1 MPVNFR
7 TSVEHI
13 IVLMLENRSFDHM
26 CGWLGRGDGLQP
38 TMFNP
43 RDPAN
48 PASPKVFATKDA
60 DWLGDLTVDPSHAV
74 LDVNVQLFGSTIEPS
89 PPVATN
95 VGFVLDY
102 ANQPGTPAPDAG
114 NVMKAFAP
122 SKLPVLSTLAREFV
136 LCDRW
141 FASVPG
147 QTWPNRFF
155 VHAATSGGFVDNN
168 FRDYTFR
175 TIYDNLEEQG
185 YSWAIYFHDFPQS
198 VTISSLQK
206 PQHLGHFKNS
216 HQFFVDLET
225 GNLPAYSFIE
235 PRYFDFLRWK
245 ANDQHPPHDVRLG
258 EHLVADVYESL
269 RRSALWNSS
278 LLFVLHDEHGG
289 IFDHVPPPTTV
300 NPDGLVSATPPFDF
314 RRLGVRVPSLIVSPY
329 VGKGVVDSTVYD
341 HTSILA
347 TVRELFNL
355 PRALTERD
363 GQANTVSRNLNAQ
376 ARANTP
382 MTVQRPPE
390 PTADAFH
397 ANAAIAKMTAANVM
411 QDLAHGQASTAP
423 LSEFQAS
430 LVAAANALQVDQPPR
445 VGVLTLARLVDNE
458 HEGAVHV
465 RETATRVLGKEG
477 ITSAAGRRRAPKR
490 ARPKPKPARPRP
502 KPKGQRRHRK
512 RRR

>member
-1 MPVNFR
+1 MAVKFQ
-7 TSVEHI
+7 TGIEHI

-38 TMFNP
+38 TMFN
-43 RDPAN
+43 RLNPAN
-48 PASPKVFATKDA
+48 PASPQVFVTRDA
-60 DWLGDLTVDPSHAV
+60 EWLGDLTVDPSHAV
-74 LDVNVQLFGSTIEPS
+74 LDVNVQLFGRTIEPS

-102 ANQPGTPAPDAG
+102 ANQPGNTPANVG
-114 NVMKAFAP
+114 NVMKAFDA
-122 SKLPVLSTLAREFV
+122 SKLPVLSTLASEFV

-168 FRDYTFR
+168 VRNYTFR

-185 YSWAIYFHDFPQS
+185 YAWAIYFHDFPQS
-198 VTISSLQK
+198 LTLSSLRK
-206 PQHLGHFKNS
+206 PEYLGHFRDS
-216 HQFFVDLET
+216 HQFFVDLSA

-258 EHLVADVYESL
+258 EHLIADVYESL
-269 RRSALWNSS
+269 RRSPLWDSS

-289 IFDHVPPPTTV
+289 IFDHVPPPETV
-300 NPDGLVSATPPFDF
+300 NPDSLVSLTPPFDF
-314 RRLGVRVPSLIVSPY
+314 TRLGVRVPSVIVSPR

-355 PRALTERD
+355 PQSLTERD
-363 GQANTVSRNLNAQ
+363 RQANTVSRNLKPQ
-376 ARANTP
+376 TRTDTP
-382 MTVQRPPE
+382 TTVPRPPE
-390 PTADAFH
+390 ATADMFH
-397 ANAAIAKMTAANVM
+397 ADSATAKMTAAHVV
-411 QDLAHGQASTAP
+411 QDLAHGEASTAP
-423 LSEFQAS
+423 LSEFQGS
-430 LVAAANALQVDQPPR
+430 LVAAANALQTEQPPR
-445 VGVLTLARLVDNE
+445 AGVLTLARLVDNQ
-458 HEGAVHV
+458 HEGALHV
-465 RETATRVLGKEG
+465 RETATRVL
-477 ITSAAGRRRAPKR
+477 RRE
-490 ARPKPKPARPRP
+490 
-502 KPKGQRRHRK
+502 
-512 RRR
+512 

>member
-1 MPVNFR
+1 MSVMPVNFR
-7 TSVEHI
+7 TSIEHI

-26 CGWLGRGDGLQP
+26 CGWFGRGDGLQP
-38 TMFNP
+38 TMFNR

-48 PASPKVFATKDA
+48 PASPKVLVTKDA

-74 LDVNVQLFGSTIEPS
+74 LDVNVQLFGRTIEPS

-102 ANQPGTPAPDAG
+102 ANQQGTAPADAG
-114 NVMKAFAP
+114 NVMKAFDP

-168 FRDYTFR
+168 FRNYTFR

-198 VTISSLQK
+198 VTMSSLRK
-206 PQHLGHFKNS
+206 PQSLVHFRNS

-225 GNLPAYSFIE
+225 GRLPAYSFIE

-269 RRSALWNSS
+269 RKSSFWDSS

-289 IFDHVPPPTTV
+289 IFDHVPPPAAV
-300 NPDGLVSATPPFDF
+300 NPDGLVSVTPPFDF
-314 RRLGVRVPSLIVSPY
+314 KRLGVRVPSVIVSPH
-329 VGKGVVDSTVYD
+329 VSKGVVDSTVYD

-363 GQANTVSRNLNAQ
+363 RQANTVSRNLKAPARVNA
-376 ARANTP
+376 P

-397 ANAAIAKMTAANVM
+397 ANSATAKMTAANVV

-430 LVAAANALQVDQPPR
+430 LVAAANALLVDQPPR
-445 VGVLTLARLVDNE
+445 AAVLTLARLVDNE

-465 RETATRVLGKEG
+465 REIATRVLGKEG
-477 ITSAAGRRRAPKR
+477 MMPPAGRPRARKR
-490 ARPKPKPARPRP
+490 ARPKPKPKSGRRNRKPR
-502 KPKGQRRHRK
+502 R
-512 RRR
+512 

>member
-1 MPVNFR
+1 MPASVS
-7 TSVEHI
+7 TQVEHI
-13 IVLMLENRSFDHM
+13 IVLMLENRSFDHV

-38 TMFNP
+38 TMFN
-43 RDPAN
+43 RLNPAD
-48 PASPKVFATKDA
+48 PASPQVFVTKDA
-60 DWLGDLTVDPSHAV
+60 DWLGDLTIDPSHAV
-74 LDVNVQLFGSTIEPS
+74 LDVNVQLFGRMIAPS

-102 ANQPGTPAPDAG
+102 ANRPGNPPADAG
-114 NVMKAFAP
+114 NVMKAFDP
-122 SKLPVLSTLAREFV
+122 VKLPVLSTLAREFV

-185 YSWAIYFHDFPQS
+185 VSWSIYFHDFPQS
-198 VTISSLQK
+198 VTMSSLRK
-206 PQHLGHFKNS
+206 PEYRGRFKPS
-216 HQFFVDLET
+216 HQFFVDLAAGT
-225 GNLPAYSFIE
+225 LPAYSFIE

-258 EHLVADVYESL
+258 EHLIADVYESL
-269 RRSALWNSS
+269 RRSALWNAS

-289 IFDHVPPPTTV
+289 IFDHVPPPSAV
-300 NPDGLVSATPPFDF
+300 NPDGLVSVTPPFDF
-314 RRLGVRVPSLIVSPY
+314 TRLGVRVPSVIISPY

-355 PRALTERD
+355 PHALTERD
-363 GQANTVSRNLNAQ
+363 RQANTISRNLTAH
-376 ARANTP
+376 ARTDAP
-382 MTVQRPPE
+382 MTLARPPE
-390 PTADAFH
+390 PTADMFH
-397 ANAAIAKMTAANVM
+397 AVSATARMTASNVI

-430 LVAAANALQVDQPPR
+430 LVAAANALQVEQPPR
-445 VGVLTLARLVDNE
+445 AGVLTLARLVDNE

-465 RETATRVLGKEG
+465 RETAARVLRKE
-477 ITSAAGRRRAPKR
+477 
-490 ARPKPKPARPRP
+490 
-502 KPKGQRRHRK
+502 
-512 RRR
+512 